1 MYVVWLQSCENLKRS
16 PTYRSTENSVSSS
29 ANPMVLIG
37 CHIKTVMDASEQVCP
52 CTFQSGSLRLC
63 LQICKHIEEHQYLE
77 AGLVFLRAKASFTEI
92 QNSEKEGTDLFAQ
105 YPFLHH
111 RWVRAL
117 CLFFVFVFFL
127 GFFLQKIVN
136 VQ

>member
-1 MYVVWLQSCENLKRS
+1 MSMYFPVWFFK
-16 PTYRSTENSVSSS
+16 V
-29 ANPMVLIG
+29 I
-37 CHIKTVMDASEQVCP
+37 
-52 CTFQSGSLRLC
+52 C

-117 CLFFVFVFFL
+117 SMFVWVSLYKNSDVHGYVFFSRR
-127 GFFLQKIVN
+127 
-136 VQ
+136 